1 MVFQLVF
8 PLSVCE
14 WQSTI
19 IYVRVC
25 YLIIH
30 SLQETFSAKS
40 LSKPGIDHLDEEHML
55 GATCTTFDSEI
66 SDRLVL

>member
-1 MVFQLVF
+1 
-8 PLSVCE
+8 
-14 WQSTI
+14 
-19 IYVRVC
+19 VRVC

-40 LSKPGIDHLDEEHML
+40 LFKPGIDHLDEEHML